1 MAIMPTATQPV
12 RWTISDLEGFPDN
25 GNRYEIIDGELF
37 VTRSPHWNHQ
47 DAATAIATELR
58 FWSKQSGLGKV
69 VTTPGI
75 IFSESDHVIPDVVW
89 ISHQRLADLLDDA
102 GQITGAPELIVEV
115 LSQSEKDKDRDKK
128 TKLKLYSAQGVQE
141 YWIVD
146 YQQQQI
152 EVYRRQ
158 QAVLARVLTL
168 FATDELTSPL
178 LPEFRCLFGS
188 LFSGGF

>member
-1 MAIMPTATQPV
+1 MMQTATKQV
-12 RWTISDLEGFPDN
+12 RWTISDLDGFPDN

-47 DAATAIATELR
+47 EAAGAIYTALR
-58 FWSKQSGLGKV
+58 LWSEQSGLGQAAMS
-69 VTTPGI
+69 PGI

-89 ISHQRLADLLDDA
+89 ISNQRLADLLDDA
-102 GQITGAPELIVEV
+102 GHLTGAPELIVEV
-115 LSQSEKDKDRDKK
+115 LSQTEKDKERDKK
-128 TKLKLYSAQGVQE
+128 TKLKLYSVQGVQE

-152 EVYRRQ
+152 EVYRRDR
-158 QAVLARVLTL
+158 AILERVLTL

-178 LPEFRCLFGS
+178 LPEFRCLVGS
-188 LFSGGF
+188 LF

>member
-1 MAIMPTATQPV
+1 MAMIQTATKQV

-47 DAATAIATELR
+47 KAAGAIVTELHL
-58 FWSKQSGLGKV
+58 WLKKSGLGQAV
-69 VTTPGI
+69 MTPGI
-75 IFSESDHVIPDVVW
+75 IFSDSDNVIPDVVW
-89 ISHQRLADLLDDA
+89 ISNQRLADLLDDA
-102 GQITGAPELIVEV
+102 GHLTGAPELIVEV
-115 LSQSEKDKDRDKK
+115 LSKTEKDRQRDRK

-146 YQQQQI
+146 YQQQQV
-152 EVYRRQ
+152 EVYRRNQ
-158 QAVLARVLTL
+158 GILERVLTL

-178 LPEFRCLFGS
+178 LPEFRCLVGS
-188 LFSGGF
+188 LF